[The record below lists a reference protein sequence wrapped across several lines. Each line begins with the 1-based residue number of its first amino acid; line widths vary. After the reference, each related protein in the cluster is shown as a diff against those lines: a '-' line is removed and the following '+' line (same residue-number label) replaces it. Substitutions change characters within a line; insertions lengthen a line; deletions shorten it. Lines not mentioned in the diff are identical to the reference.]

1 MVKIPLSNAG
11 GAAWIPGQ
19 GNADTYAAKIQKKKN
34 TVLLL
39 SSYTY
44 KETEAQRRNLSKSHG
59 QKTAE
64 LDVNP
69 DLPKTEVDAVN
80 CFAYLYP
87 TLWGRG
93 RS

>member
-1 MVKIPLSNAG
+1 MDPWSGKCRHICCKNS
-11 GAAWIPGQ
+11 
-19 GNADTYAAKIQKKKN
+19 KKKN

>member
-1 MVKIPLSNAG
+1 MVKILLSNAG

-19 GNADTYAAKIQKKKN
+19 GNADTYAAKIKKK
-34 TVLLL
+34 TVLLI

-64 LDVNP
+64 LDVDP
-69 DLPKTEVDAVN
+69 DLPKTEVAAVN

-87 TLWGRG
+87 TLWGQG